1 MEAGIRVVRGPDW
14 KWGNQDGGEG
24 SVGTVVVV
32 GHPGSS
38 TSPDKTVIVQ
48 WDTGNRTNYRCGYQG
63 VYDLY
68 LYDNGQIGVE
78 HSHISCSECHQQ
90 GIKGMRWQCADC
102 EGYNLCT
109 ACYMGDKHELQH
121 GFYLHESPDSSSV
134 PVGKRYGMEK
144 CQSRG
149 IFKGAQVARGLDWD
163 WGDQDGGIGKVD
175 LTCVNATPG
184 GYYYREHLPKVGY
197 TQAMQSS
204 LSSVHSSP
212 LLVGDQVKM
221 ELEEHLLKSLQC
233 GHGNWNEKMRMVY
246 GKVGTVHRITE
257 NGDIR
262 VQYPGVQNR
271 WTFNPAALVKV
282 EGLQE
287 GDMVLI
293 LNDAA
298 AVRQAQAGHGEWT
311 DSMSQVLGKT
321 GRIVKVYA
329 DGDVSVAVGNHLEM
343 QARTWTLNP
352 IVLTKQTTAH
362 DPTSSSSDQL
372 IEHSVAGRPSPS
384 EVDMRTPARVPVP
397 HPPQHHMVDPH
408 TGMPPHGPRTCYR
421 LPAPGPPQHHPRG
434 PSLMT
439 SQGMLFQHH
448 PSPRAAFPP
457 PGVRPVFSPPSMT
470 WMRGM
475 VPFIGQPQHST
486 PISGGPTNQGL
497 GIPPSVS
504 LTQCEQSS
512 VLAVTP
518 EVAREDCTQ
527 ASLQLEERPS
537 NTDGEGSGQ
546 TLPNEQLSSLHIS
559 QEDDTKP
566 TSSQHAVA
574 VQCCLCDKSVDCKF
588 MPCGHS
594 IVCYECGNMFKKCY
608 KCKVDVESI
617 QCVSSSVVQECIV
630 CSDVPASVTFEPCAH
645 KLVCADCAVRM
656 KKCIKCQE
664 HITCKIGPDG
674 ADLSLLTDS
683 SSENSLTSLQ
693 AKLQELEDKSQ
704 CPICMDKPRTVAF
717 LCGHGTCSECCQSLR
732 NCPFCRKPIEKK
744 INLFC

>member
-163 WGDQDGGIGKVD
+163 WGDQDGGIGKVGRVTGVKGWDKESYRSVVSVNWSLKGENVYRLGHKGKVD

-384 EVDMRTPARVPVP
+384 
-397 HPPQHHMVDPH
+397 
-408 TGMPPHGPRTCYR
+408 
-421 LPAPGPPQHHPRG
+421 
-434 PSLMT
+434 
-439 SQGMLFQHH
+439 
-448 PSPRAAFPP
+448 
-457 PGVRPVFSPPSMT
+457 
-470 WMRGM
+470 
-475 VPFIGQPQHST
+475 
-486 PISGGPTNQGL
+486 
-497 GIPPSVS
+497 
-504 LTQCEQSS
+504 
-512 VLAVTP
+512 VTP